1 MSIDQF
7 KDSIGF
13 EEDITDPVVAQK
25 MIERKANE
33 KFEQHLINTETT
45 AFIAKL
51 NMSPE
56 KKEEFMEALDERR
69 GLKTFSSK
77 TIQDHLLK
85 AWKEVSNLD
94 EEAKKLEKDKKVA
107 ETHSS

>member
-1 MSIDQF
+1 MSIDSF

-33 KFEQHLINTETT
+33 KFEQHLINTETN

-51 NMSPE
+51 NMNAE

-69 GLKTFSSK
+69 GLKTFSAK

-85 AWKEVSNLD
+85 ARKEVS
-94 EEAKKLEKDKKVA
+94 
-107 ETHSS
+107 S